1 MRLFS
6 SACSIVLL
14 CFLTLS
20 VTAQETWS
28 LERCLLYAKEHNI
41 QLKQSMLNQQSA
53 EQGKKQALALMFPDL
68 NANVGYNSNFGR
80 SIDPGTNSFVNQT
93 VNSNNFW
100 LGTGVTLFNGFGLLN
115 SFRQSQLD
123 VLAATYDVQGLS
135 NDISMNIASAFMQ
148 VMFEEELLNV
158 AKEKFAS
165 TKGQLERTAKLVDAG
180 SLPAGSL
187 MDVESQLATN
197 ELQVVNSEIAVQ
209 TAIVALKQLL
219 NLQTSEPFAIERPTV
234 DLPMVD
240 ISATTVTSIYEKAME
255 NWPQIKAKETRVNSA
270 KRGEWIAFAS
280 YTPTLRA
287 SASVSTLYSSSYKD
301 YNLDT
306 FEATDIPYGD
316 QLDRNLSQSI
326 GLSLSIPLFNG
337 LQSRTAVNKSR
348 LSRINSELELQDTK
362 NQLYSS
368 VQQAYSDASSAN
380 RGYEASLKSVTAS
393 ERAFSYAEQRYAVG
407 SLNST
412 EFNISRNNL
421 AIARA
426 ELLRAK
432 YIYMFR
438 TKILDFYQGKPLSFS
453 SDQ

>member
-1 MRLFS
+1 MRIFVR
-6 SACSIVLL
+6 ATIVL
-14 CFLTLS
+14 TLAFI
-20 VTAQETWS
+20 TTTCIAQESWS
-28 LERCLLYAKEHNI
+28 LQRCLTYAKENNI

-53 EQGKKQALALMFPDL
+53 EYGKKQALALMFPDL

-148 VMFEEELLNV
+148 IMFNEELLNV
-158 AKEKFAS
+158 TRERLTS
-165 TKGQLERTAKLVDAG
+165 TKVQLERTAKLVEAG
-180 SLPAGSL
+180 SLPLGNL
-187 MDVESQLATN
+187 MDVESQFATN
-197 ELQVVNSEIAVQ
+197 ELQVVNAENAVQ
-209 TAIVALKQLL
+209 TSIVALKQLL
-219 NLQTSEPFAIERPTV
+219 NLQTSEPFAIERPAV

-240 ISATTVTSIYEKAME
+240 ISSTTVTTIYEKAME
-255 NWPQIKAKETRVNSA
+255 NWPQIKARETRVNSA
-270 KRGEWIAFAS
+270 KRAEWIAFAS

-301 YNLDT
+301 YNLET
-306 FEATDIPYGD
+306 FEATDIAYGD
-316 QLDRNLSQSI
+316 QLDRNLSESI
-326 GLSLSIPLFNG
+326 GLSLSIPIFNG
-337 LQSRTAVNKSR
+337 LQSRTANNRSR
-348 LSRINSELELQDTK
+348 LNRINTELQLQDTK

-368 VQQAYSDASSAN
+368 VQQAYNDASAAN
-380 RGYEASLKSVTAS
+380 RQYEASIKSVAAA
-393 ERAFSYAEQRYAVG
+393 ERAFSYAEQRQAVG
-407 SLNST
+407 SMNDVD
-412 EFNISRNNL
+412 FNISRNNL
-421 AIARA
+421 AIAKS
-426 ELLRAK
+426 EQLRAK
-432 YIYMFR
+432 YDYMFR

>member
-28 LERCLLYAKEHNI
+28 LERCLLYAMEHNI
-41 QLKQSMLNQQSA
+41 QIKQSMLNQQSA

-123 VLAATYDVQGLS
+123 VLAATYDMQGLT

-148 VMFEEELLNV
+148 IMFNEELLNV
-158 AKEKFAS
+158 TRERLTS
-165 TKGQLERTAKLVDAG
+165 TKVQLERTAKLVEAG
-180 SLPAGSL
+180 SLPLGNL
-187 MDVESQLATN
+187 MDVESQFATN
-197 ELQVVNSEIAVQ
+197 ELQVVNAENAVQ
-209 TAIVALKQLL
+209 TSIVALKQLL
-219 NLQTSEPFAIERPTV
+219 NLQTSEPFAIKRPAV
-234 DLPMVD
+234 DLPVVD
-240 ISATTVTSIYEKAME
+240 IASTTVTAIYEKAME
-255 NWPQIKAKETRVNSA
+255 NWPQIKARETRLNSA
-270 KRGEWIAFAS
+270 KRSEWIAFAS

-301 YNLDT
+301 YNLET
-306 FEATDIPYGD
+306 FEARDIAYGD

-326 GLSLSIPLFNG
+326 GLSLSIPIFNG
-337 LQSRTAVNKSR
+337 LQSRTAANRSR
-348 LSRINSELELQDTK
+348 LNRINTELQLQDTK

-368 VQQAYSDASSAN
+368 VQQAYNDASASN
-380 RGYEASLKSVTAS
+380 RQYEASIKSVAAA
-393 ERAFSYAEQRYAVG
+393 ERAFSYAEQRQAVG
-407 SLNST
+407 SMNDVD
-412 EFNISRNNL
+412 FNISRNNL
-421 AIARA
+421 AIAKS
-426 ELLRAK
+426 EQLRAK
-432 YIYMFR
+432 YDYMFR

>member
-1 MRLFS
+1 MRLIS
-6 SACSIVLL
+6 TALSIAFLL
-14 CFLTLS
+14 FFTGSLR
-20 VTAQETWS
+20 AQEAWS
-28 LERCLLYAKEHNI
+28 LQRCLEYAKENNI
-41 QLKQSMLNQQSA
+41 QLKQSALNKESA
-53 EQGKKQALALMFPDL
+53 EYQKKQALALMFPDL

-100 LGTGVTLFNGFGLLN
+100 LGTGVTLFNGFGLMN

>member
-6 SACSIVLL
+6 SACSIVLM

-20 VTAQETWS
+20 ATAQETWS
-28 LERCLLYAKEHNI
+28 LERCLLYARQHNI

-123 VLAATYDVQGLS
+123 VLAAAYDVQGLS

-148 VMFEEELLNV
+148 IMFNEELLNV
-158 AKEKFAS
+158 TRERLTS
-165 TKGQLERTAKLVDAG
+165 TKVQLERTAKLVEAG
-180 SLPAGSL
+180 SLPLGNL
-187 MDVESQLATN
+187 MDVESQFATN
-197 ELQVVNSEIAVQ
+197 ELQVVNAENAVQ
-209 TAIVALKQLL
+209 ASIVALKQLL
-219 NLQTSEPFAIERPTV
+219 NLQTSEPFAIERPAV
-234 DLPMVD
+234 DLPVVD
-240 ISATTVTSIYEKAME
+240 ISSTTVTTIYEKAME
-255 NWPQIKAKETRVNSA
+255 NWPQIKARESRVNSA
-270 KRGEWIAFAS
+270 KRAEWIAFAS

-301 YNLDT
+301 YNLET
-306 FEATDIPYGD
+306 FEATDIAYGD

-326 GLSLSIPLFNG
+326 GFSLSIPVFNG
-337 LQSRTAVNKSR
+337 LQSRTANNRSR
-348 LSRINSELELQDTK
+348 LNRINTELQLQDTK

-368 VQQAYSDASSAN
+368 VQQAYNDASAAN
-380 RGYEASLKSVTAS
+380 RQYEASIKSVAAA
-393 ERAFSYAEQRYAVG
+393 ERAFSYAEQRQAVG
-407 SLNST
+407 SMNDVD
-412 EFNISRNNL
+412 FNISRNNL
-421 AIARA
+421 AIAKS
-426 ELLRAK
+426 EQLRAK
-432 YIYMFR
+432 YEYMFR

-453 SDQ
+453 SNP